1 VGAQNV
7 TSSLHCDAS
16 LLSLGGV
23 FLDVAPA
30 VHHGG
35 SDLQTSWTALGVVL
49 FFLLTRCVCCFVFPF
64 ISVFLRLVVDVA
76 DVFLFFFISSS
87 VPSRPDLFVAR
98 LLVMHFFFDFRLLL
112 LPLSLAVRLLFSHFS

>member
-7 TSSLHCDAS
+7 TSSLHCHVS

-35 SDLQTSWTALGVVL
+35 SDLQTSWTSLGVVL
-49 FFLLTRCVCCFVFPF
+49 ICLLTRRVCCAVFSF
-64 ISVFLRLVVDVA
+64 ISVFLRLVVGVA
-76 DVFLFFFISSS
+76 
-87 VPSRPDLFVAR
+87 
-98 LLVMHFFFDFRLLL
+98 
-112 LPLSLAVRLLFSHFS
+112 